1 MNIVKNGL
9 NTIRFFDGLNC
20 FPLGNSI
27 AELEVRD
34 HNSKTVFIFNVN
46 ITKVGTKV
54 TFDITVQSPTDLP
67 NQIVDLKLNVD
78 YYFILRL
85 LGEIHYYDIIRVCS

>member
-1 MNIVKNGL
+1 MNIVKGGL
-9 NTIRFFDGLNC
+9 NIIRFFDGLNC
-20 FPLGNSI
+20 FPEGLSV

-34 HNSKTVFIFNVN
+34 HNSKTVYILNVN
-46 ITKVGTKV
+46 ITKIGTKV
-54 TFDITVQSPTDLP
+54 TFEITVSSPTNLP
-67 NQIVDLKLNVD
+67 LQIVDLKLNVD

>member
-1 MNIVKNGL
+1 MNIVKSGL
-9 NTIRFFDGLNC
+9 NTVWFFDGLNC
-20 FPLGNSI
+20 FAQGNSI

-34 HNSKTVFIFNVN
+34 HNSKVVFLLNVN
-46 ITKVGTKV
+46 LIKVGSKV
-54 TFDITVQSPTDLP
+54 NFDITVQSPTNLP
-67 NQIVDLKLNVD
+67 FQIVDLKLNVD